1 MPGTEDKHEPVGHRA
16 RERTRERVQE
26 HAGEQARPSAPPA
39 ARTLTEEEARGLI
52 EEIVQAC
59 LPEGL
64 VAVTRSHLEEITLRA
79 YAHGWQ
85 DAMSQYGEEAETEQ
99 EDDVASP
106 GPGDFPRLVGPAP
119 DPAPAPKGSAP
130 APRPRR
136 PRRPPRG
143 LPGADMT

>member
-1 MPGTEDKHEPVGHRA
+1 MHEPVEYRVRGRTQERA
-16 RERTRERVQE
+16 Q
-26 HAGEQARPSAPPA
+26 EQARSAAPPA
-39 ARTLTEEEARGLI
+39 ARPLTEEEARGLI

-85 DAMSQYGEEAETEQ
+85 DAMSQYEETAETEQ
-99 EDDVASP
+99 EDGAARP
-106 GPGDFPRLVGPAP
+106 RPGDFPRLVSPAP
-119 DPAPAPKGSAP
+119 DTASAAQGAVP

-143 LPGADMT
+143 LPGAGMT